1 MFMLLSEML
10 IFILLFILLFFA
22 VIYYIK
28 HKIRNEQISFEK
40 ILNDTKKEA
49 EYMQD
54 YYKRYKDIQ
63 FLEEKLKSEKNILDE
78 KIKSTE
84 KLEQTVKNKIQ

>member
-1 MFMLLSEML
+1 M
-10 IFILLFILLFFA
+10 
-22 VIYYIK
+22 
-28 HKIRNEQISFEK
+28 
-40 ILNDTKKEA
+40 NDTKKEA

-84 KLEQTVKNKIQ
+84 KLEQTVKNKIQEYDTKLLKIKSIKNQELKELEKVSRILCFI